1 MESYVRPAVHTPPL
15 FIPPQMLLLMSFG
28 NNMMY
33 PDLPSLPLYYFQGP
47 PTPPESLRG
56 MAPVVGPPIPPPMY
70 FVVDPMLYA
79 RIVSQID
86 YYFRATITWLK
97 IHTCGRTW
105 MNSLNRWVPIKI
117 NVFGWRTNLNRIAT
131 MDELLK
137 RIVLVGLNVCS
148 LCLNATDS
156 VDHIF
161 TACYILAI
169 VWNHICDNWH
179 KTGNFHTILL
189 ISYCLQLCA

>member
-1 MESYVRPAVHTPPL
+1 MKCGGGSFKQNVSATTGQDLVIRNESPRNAFRKSGNTPMESYVRPAVHTPPL

-70 FVVDPMLYA
+70 FVADPMLYA

-86 YYFRATITWLK
+86 YYFRYVALK
-97 IHTCGRTW
+97 SMFEVVLFRNISFLW
-105 MNSLNRWVPIKI
+105 YFKSFNS
-117 NVFGWRTNLNRIAT
+117 
-131 MDELLK
+131 
-137 RIVLVGLNVCS
+137 
-148 LCLNATDS
+148 
-156 VDHIF
+156 
-161 TACYILAI
+161 
-169 VWNHICDNWH
+169 
-179 KTGNFHTILL
+179 
-189 ISYCLQLCA
+189 